1 MGARY
6 AHPGTQSGIG
16 LLQPSIKRASLLTHR
31 ERPCTNADPDRGV
44 ALQVGRR
51 SVAALGA
58 AVLVAGFL
66 AGCGS
71 GSQSGGSDTTI
82 TLQHGYTDVEAKALT
97 AQV

>member
-1 MGARY
+1 M
-6 AHPGTQSGIG
+6 Q
-16 LLQPSIKRASLLTHR
+16 L
-31 ERPCTNADPDRGV
+31 
-44 ALQVGRR
+44 GRR

-82 TLQHGYTDVEAKALT
+82 TLQHGYTDVDHTVELFGECPNCCGSRS
-97 AQV
+97 